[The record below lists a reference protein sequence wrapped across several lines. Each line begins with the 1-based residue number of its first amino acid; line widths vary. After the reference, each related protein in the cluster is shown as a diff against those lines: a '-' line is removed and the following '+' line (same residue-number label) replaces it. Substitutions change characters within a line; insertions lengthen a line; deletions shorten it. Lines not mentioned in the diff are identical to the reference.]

1 MIKQGLLCLFVETKL
16 LRNRCELD
24 IALLSSEITGKNLLF
39 FSGESLEIT
48 PAITYR
54 KMFYLRISE
63 HFKWFY
69 VKRISVYFKWF
80 YVKRISEHFKWFYV
94 KRNIYQIIKHS
105 GGVYRILSVLF
116 KHTFYLSPSI
126 HAFLAYTLNPK
137 KFRPGLNY

>member
-80 YVKRISEHFKWFYV
+80 YVKR
-94 KRNIYQIIKHS
+94 NIYKIIKHS

>member
-80 YVKRISEHFKWFYV
+80 YVKR
-94 KRNIYQIIKHS
+94 NIYQIIKHS